1 MNKAFFAFCIIVL
14 GIVKSGI
21 AQDIRFSQFYANK
34 LYLNPAM
41 AGSTNNPNIS
51 LNYRNQWPNLDLPYV
66 TYSVSFDNFYEL
78 FNGGIGIVVV
88 QDDQGDGA
96 LKTTSFSGMY
106 SFYLRINDD
115 FVVRPAIQATFMQK
129 RVDWDKLIFPDQVS
143 PIYGKIFPHNTNGD
157 PLVRCRKDWDF
168 SLGSIAYY
176 KNFYFG
182 LAAHHLTK
190 PDLSFDDEQKD
201 ELEIKYTLHAGAE
214 FVLGGRSRRYAD
226 NWILAPALLF
236 QKQGD
241 FSQMNYGLYASK
253 SSMVFGLWFNQN
265 FELNYDS
272 FIAMVGLVTERIK
285 VAYSFDY
292 AITKLIHTNTGAH
305 EISLSF
311 PLIFDIRKGKRKM
324 KAVRS
329 PMF

>member
-1 MNKAFFAFCIIVL
+1 MKKALLAFCVIFLGTVL
-14 GIVKSGI
+14 NSF

-34 LYLNPAM
+34 LYLNPAL
-41 AGSTNNPNIS
+41 AGSTNSANVS

-66 TYSVSFDNFYEL
+66 TYSVSFDNFYEAI
-78 FNGGIGIVVV
+78 NGGIGIMLI

-96 LKTTSFSGMY
+96 LKTTTFAGMY

-115 FVVRPAIQATFMQK
+115 LIVRPALEAAFMQK
-129 RVDWDKLIFPDQVS
+129 KVDWENLVFPDQVS
-143 PIYGKIFPHNTNGD
+143 PIYGSIFPHNTNGD
-157 PLVRCRKDWDF
+157 PVTRSKDGWDF
-168 SLGSIAYY
+168 SLGAMAYY

-182 LAAHHLTK
+182 ATAHHLAK
-190 PDLSFDDEQKD
+190 PDLSFDDEQEDK
-201 ELEIKYTLHAGAE
+201 LQTKYTFHAGAE

-253 SSMVFGLWFNQN
+253 SSIVFGLWFNQN

-272 FIAMVGLVTERIK
+272 FIGMAGFVTEFFK
-285 VAYSFDY
+285 VAYSYDY
-292 AITKLIHTNTGAH
+292 AVTKLVHTNTGAH
-305 EISLSF
+305 EISFSF
-311 PLIFDIRKGKRKM
+311 PLGIDPKNRKRKI
-324 KAVRS
+324 KAIRS
-329 PMF
+329 PVF

>member
-1 MNKAFFAFCIIVL
+1 MKRALLAFCMLFFTSVTCL
-14 GIVKSGI
+14 F

-34 LYLNPAM
+34 LYLNPAL
-41 AGSTNNPNIS
+41 AGSTNYSNVS

-66 TYSVSFDNFYEL
+66 TYSVSFDNFYEAL
-78 FNGGIGIVVV
+78 NGGIGITVI

-96 LKTTSFSGMY
+96 LKTTTFAGMY

-115 FVVRPAIQATFMQK
+115 LIVRPAIQAAYMQK
-129 RVDWDKLIFPDQVS
+129 KVDWANLVFPDQVS
-143 PIYGKIFPHNTNGD
+143 PIYGSIFPHNTSGD
-157 PLVRCRKDWDF
+157 PANRKKGGWDF

-176 KNFYFG
+176 KDYYFG
-182 LAAHHLTK
+182 IAAHHLAK
-190 PDLSFDDEQKD
+190 PDLSFDDEQEDK
-201 ELEIKYTLHAGAE
+201 LQTKITVHAGAE

-226 NWILAPALLF
+226 NWILAPALLY

-265 FELNYDS
+265 FEPNYDS
-272 FIAMVGLVTERIK
+272 FIAMVGFVTERFK
-285 VAYSFDY
+285 VAYSYDY
-292 AITKLIHTNTGAH
+292 AISKLIHTNTGAH
-305 EISLSF
+305 EISFSF
-311 PLIFDIRKGKRKM
+311 PLVVDMNKRRKRI

-329 PMF
+329 PVF